1 VRRVARLRQAPG
13 AVLAL
18 ALLGVHP
25 AAAFDT
31 FPAPRVDTSLNPWVP
46 PLLNLAAAWLETPGC
61 RQVLFD
67 FEDSRTGQP
76 LAQRLAATGLTA
88 TAYVTSLSFLDG
100 SGTDTCERSF
110 VEAHT
115 TVGGG
120 TIFVCRTEFFRK
132 AKADRTDATAILIHE
147 VLHSLGLS
155 ENPPTPS
162 EINRGILKRCG
173 W

>member
-1 VRRVARLRQAPG
+1 MRCVAGPRNAPA

-18 ALLGVHP
+18 ALFSGLP
-25 AAAFDT
+25 AAAVDT
-31 FPAPRVDTSLNPWVP
+31 LSAPRVDTTLNPWVP
-46 PLLNLAAAWLETPGC
+46 PLLNLAASWLEKPGC

-67 FEDSRTGQP
+67 FEDSRTGRP
-76 LAQRLAATGLTA
+76 LADRLAATGLTA
-88 TAYVTSLSFLDG
+88 PAYIRSLSFLDG
-100 SGTDTCERSF
+100 SKTEVCQRTF

-115 TVGGG
+115 TVGGR
-120 TIFVCRTEFFRK
+120 TIFVCRIEFFQK
-132 AKADRTDATAILIHE
+132 AKADRTDAAAILIHE

-162 EINRGILKRCG
+162 EINRGIRTRCG